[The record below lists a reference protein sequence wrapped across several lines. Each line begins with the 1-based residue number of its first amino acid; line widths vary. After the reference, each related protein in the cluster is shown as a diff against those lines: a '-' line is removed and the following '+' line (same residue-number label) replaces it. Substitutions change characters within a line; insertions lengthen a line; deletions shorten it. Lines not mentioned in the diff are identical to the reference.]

1 MKRLSPE
8 RLVVYR
14 AYVHE
19 CTFPLFLFYIALFLE
34 LIILNQV
41 GEKGQKQLRA
51 KMKRV
56 NATNEKYREE
66 EKVLRE
72 DQC

>member
-1 MKRLSPE
+1 M
-8 RLVVYR
+8 
-14 AYVHE
+14 
-19 CTFPLFLFYIALFLE
+19 
-34 LIILNQV
+34 IILNQV

-72 DQC
+72 DQLSSYKRICEVFPSKGRGQSLPEIR